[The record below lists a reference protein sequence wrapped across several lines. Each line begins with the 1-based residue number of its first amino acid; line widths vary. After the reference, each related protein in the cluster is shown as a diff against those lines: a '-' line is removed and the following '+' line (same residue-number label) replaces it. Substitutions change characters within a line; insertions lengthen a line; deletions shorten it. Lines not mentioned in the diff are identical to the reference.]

1 MFRLLIFLPTYHPL
15 RQIELYL
22 LLIILRRSNSETKS
36 TRARMGYP
44 KYPCKIKFQL
54 LLVSSKCL
62 CRFTIFVVCFRTD
75 LSCGRPPRVSNA
87 RPQYPATNFSS
98 VVTYV
103 CNEGHTLS
111 GAAKRTC
118 RANGRWDGVGP
129 NCCEYRLVR
138 CVLIDFAALKLIFF
152 PLFLFSKN
160 VFFTNNSI
168 FYVHRK
174 ARKLHPEIQDW

>member
-1 MFRLLIFLPTYHPL
+1 
-15 RQIELYL
+15 
-22 LLIILRRSNSETKS
+22 
-36 TRARMGYP
+36 MGYP
-44 KYPCKIKFQL
+44 KSPCKLKMCVASL
-54 LLVSSKCL
+54 S
-62 CRFTIFVVCFRTD
+62 IFVVCFRTD

-111 GAAKRTC
+111 GADKRTC
-118 RANGRWDGVGP
+118 RANGKWDGGGP
-129 NCCEYRLVR
+129 NCCKYRLVR
-138 CVLIDFAALKLIFF
+138 YVLIDFATMKLIFF

-174 ARKLHPEIQDW
+174 ARKLHPEIQDWWENNFGLQKRV